1 MIKIDRKTF
10 IRTTSLAS
18 AGILITPRFISH
30 QNTPRIRAIVFDA
43 FVIFDTRP
51 IFKAVQELFPE
62 KAKQIIDTWQ
72 SRQFTYQWLRVLGNR
87 YKNFLDVTNDALDFA
102 LLQSGLDNHEKE
114 RELIMTKYESIQ
126 VWPDVIP
133 ALETIKKDGLAVC
146 FLSNMTEK
154 MLNQGIQNSNLEQFF
169 DLVISTDRRETYK
182 PSQSAYQLAVD
193 QLKIRREE
201 ILFAPFAAWDMVG
214 AKWFGYPTFWVNR
227 LNASSEELDA
237 EPDGQGSNLD
247 DLVAFIGKM

>member
-1 MIKIDRKTF
+1 MRKIDRKRF
-10 IRTTSLAS
+10 IQTARLAT
-18 AGILITPRFISH
+18 AGILIAPGVIS
-30 QNTPRIRAIVFDA
+30 NPTTIKAIAFDA
-43 FVIFDTRP
+43 FVIFDPRP
-51 IFKAVQELFPE
+51 IFKTVQELFPE

-114 RELIMTKYESIQ
+114 RALIMTKYERIQ

-133 ALETIKKDGLAVC
+133 ALEKIKKVGFAVC

-154 MLNQGIQNSNLEQFF
+154 MLNKGIQTSNLKQFF
-169 DLVISTDRRETYK
+169 DLVISTDQSRTYK
-182 PSQSAYQLAVD
+182 PSPSAYQLGVD

-201 ILFAPFAAWDMVG
+201 ILFAPFAAWDMAG

-227 LNASSEELDA
+227 LNAPSEELDA
-237 EPDGQGSNLD
+237 EPDGQGDKLN
-247 DLVAFIGKM
+247 DLVAFLRKM